1 MPNKDPFIA
10 GKSIAAKHGAAG
22 YELSGRLPAE
32 YEGYDIQLAQ
42 ELQSLVGGN
51 DRFALACMLTARRQ
65 TMVELAFSWLA
76 REDVPVF
83 WIEQDEEGR
92 NIVRFQPVLNRL
104 FGWMNGLRLDLMQL
118 NLTPA
123 QAARIAAD
131 GDALDAA
138 VVLEALQEQ

>member
-1 MPNKDPFIA
+1 M
-10 GKSIAAKHGAAG
+10 
-22 YELSGRLPAE
+22 
-32 YEGYDIQLAQ
+32 
-42 ELQSLVGGN
+42 
-51 DRFALACMLTARRQ
+51 
-65 TMVELAFSWLA
+65 
-76 REDVPVF
+76 PVF

-123 QAARIAAD
+123 QAARIAPD
-131 GDALDAA
+131 GDTLDAA